1 MTFIFYLL
9 QIQMGKL
16 VKILVKVFVYPA
28 FLWWHLA
35 NFCFLYSKYFS
46 ICRYEY
52 SHTTNRLWRKNRA
65 GSNSPLGQI
74 LPVCA
79 GVDLNRN
86 FGHHWGTLSLDPR
99 VGTKMLCLET
109 YMGSKPFSEK
119 ESRAIRRFIMSQPS
133 GTFEVIYN
141 ILERAWKE

>member
-1 MTFIFYLL
+1 MTFISYLL

-16 VKILVKVFVYPA
+16 VKIVVLVFIYLMFMVTFSK
-28 FLWWHLA
+28 FL
-35 NFCFLYSKYFS
+35 FFLPNLFS
-46 ICRYEY
+46 MCRYEY